1 MVRFRNMP
9 YIFHCD
15 DFLAI
20 PTKSRV
26 FLRNSQLRTSA
37 RKLPRSR
44 EIRNST
50 WEAKIKKRRRTKRLL
65 LISGRIS
72 EDKKRTLATV
82 SGGRSQW
89 AVTTDRL
96 WVSSPLCRGLFW
108 IRDTEEGRRLDPG
121 PPTLASCPT
130 GRLGKCSRVWGYSKP
145 QSINRKPHEIL
156 LKVFQTV
163 MYLKCKK

>member
-1 MVRFRNMP
+1 MLDIFSSKTEHLPALRNFP
-9 YIFHCD
+9 LWLDLGIFLCD
-15 DFLAI
+15 DFLAV

-26 FLRNSQLRTSA
+26 FLRNPQLRTSA

-50 WEAKIKKRRRTKRLL
+50 WEAKVKKRRRTKRLL

-96 WVSSPLCRGLFW
+96 LSVEPIVPGSCLDQGHRRGQETGPGASHARQLSHRT
-108 IRDTEEGRRLDPG
+108 IGEVLSRL
-121 PPTLASCPT
+121 
-130 GRLGKCSRVWGYSKP
+130 RLSKTT
-145 QSINRKPHEIL
+145 I
-156 LKVFQTV
+156 
-163 MYLKCKK
+163 Y